1 MHRHRHKDIAQHDTD
16 LCKDG
21 GNMLLPFFLSAH
33 IKVFVIPAVLT
44 HAMLFAMRIMF
55 TLIYS

>member
-1 MHRHRHKDIAQHDTD
+1 MHRCRHKDIAQHDTD
-16 LCKDG
+16 LCKAG
-21 GNMLLPFFLSAH
+21 GNMLLPFLLGAH

-44 HAMLFAMRIMF
+44 HAMLFAMPITF